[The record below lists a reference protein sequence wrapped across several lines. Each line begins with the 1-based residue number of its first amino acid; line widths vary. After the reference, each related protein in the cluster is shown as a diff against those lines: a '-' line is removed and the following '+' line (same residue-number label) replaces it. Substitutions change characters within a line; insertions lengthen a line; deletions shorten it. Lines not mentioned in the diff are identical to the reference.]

1 MGTTAVYSAEQ
12 ERDAKRLLDIVAS
25 VPPEKQ
31 FLVAVATEAFVNG
44 MTAQERGA
52 FRGPNT

>member
-31 FLVAVATEAFVNG
+31 VLVAVATEAFVNG